1 MNTQA
6 LLTDLTS
13 EQEESVSA
21 GFPLLQLQRL
31 LPQWVFNLPSWRFR
45 LPIKWA

>member
-13 EQEESVSA
+13 EQEENVN
-21 GFPLLQLQRL
+21 GGILWFVVIPGVILGHTLWWHFGR
-31 LPQWVFNLPSWRFR
+31 RR
-45 LPIKWA
+45 